1 MRLVTAAVMLLLLAI
16 YMAIS
21 VAATI
26 VLNNLVSPHAAYM
39 YMVTSTIIT
48 SMISFYISIDIPN

>member
-1 MRLVTAAVMLLLLAI
+1 MLLLLAI

-39 YMVTSTIIT
+39 YMVTSTVIT